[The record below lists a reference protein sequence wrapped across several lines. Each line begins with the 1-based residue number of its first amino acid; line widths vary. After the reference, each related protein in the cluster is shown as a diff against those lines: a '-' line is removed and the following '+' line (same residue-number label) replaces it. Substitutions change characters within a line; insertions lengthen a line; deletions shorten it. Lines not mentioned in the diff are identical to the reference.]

1 MGGNSHHFAK
11 CINEMTLI
19 VKSQHESCIKRMHIS
34 AKQVA
39 GMVQTKLHVILQ
51 RRHTCVPG
59 EGANEMIF
67 THTCQLSEHL
77 QLRSYAKMLPQVA
90 NNKVDFLL
98 VPLLKK
104 SWRLKQFTTK

>member
-1 MGGNSHHFAK
+1 
-11 CINEMTLI
+11 MTLI
-19 VKSQHESCIKRMHIS
+19 VKSQHECRIKRMHIS

-59 EGANEMIF
+59 ENANKMIF
-67 THTCQLSEHL
+67 THPCQLSEHL
-77 QLRSYAKMLPQVA
+77 QLRSYAKVLPQA
-90 NNKVDFLL
+90 GNNKVDFLL
-98 VPLLKK
+98 IPLLKQ